1 MSHRSPAAVNPKL
14 TIDTAESSTPHST
27 VVGQQPVTA
36 IPEHIGTQT
45 VFRRCLAATHHVVLK
60 ELNERTFLNTWVQ
73 NITKIPM
80 SARCQKTHGNK
91 QTILSQDSNGKIKNY
106 QRAYYTDN
114 RAEK

>member
-14 TIDTAESSTPHST
+14 AIDTAESSTPHST

-36 IPEHIGTQT
+36 VPEHISTQT
-45 VFRRCLAATHHVVLK
+45 VLRRCLAATHHVVLK
-60 ELNERTFLNTWVQ
+60 ELNERTFLNIWLQ

-80 SARCQKTHGNK
+80 TARCQKTHGNK
-91 QTILSQDSNGKIKNY
+91 KTILPQNSNGKIKNY
-106 QRAYYTDN
+106 QRAYYSDN